1 MGYMFEVK
9 LASDRMEAILYCRDQ
24 EKAQTSDEVHLTEVL
39 KSNHIISG
47 INNALIEKISLDPLS
62 VSYPIVIAKGR
73 KQVNGKDGYLRNEL
87 FESKTDANEK
97 FNFRNV
103 LDIKS
108 VTAGQLLATAV
119 PPEAGMDGQ
128 DVTGRIVPAK
138 PGKPLTIKAGNN
150 VRVESGQFFSEQ
162 DGQLSI
168 TGRSISVNPVFQVN
182 GDLDL
187 KTGNIHFVGNISVKG
202 NIPSGYELIAGGDIK
217 VTGLVEGATLRADGN
232 VIIEGGVAG
241 GMKGSITAGGSVQA
255 NYLNQAIV
263 IAGQDVHITSSI
275 LHSRVSTG
283 NDINC
288 HQGTIIGGTLTAGR
302 NVHVRE
308 LGNELFAKTEL
319 AIGWDPAIEKKNK
332 EIHEAINQESATL
345 AKLNEIESKLVE
357 LIKTAGKLTQ
367 EKQEVIL
374 KQRATRKSVE
384 NVLLELKE
392 ELSILEADKHDRLE
406 SSLFVYE
413 IVHPNTK
420 VYFGKYAYATN
431 TAHRRVK
438 FSIENSEIRIQLI
451 DGADKT
457 Q

>member
-9 LASDRMEAILYCRDQ
+9 LANDRMEAILDLREQ
-24 EKAQTSDEVHLTEVL
+24 ENGQTSEEINLAEVL
-39 KSNHIISG
+39 QSNHIISG
-47 INNALIEKISLDPLS
+47 INSALIEKISRDPLS
-62 VSYPIVIAKGR
+62 VSYPIVIAKGK
-73 KQVNGKDGYLRNEL
+73 KQINGTDGYLRNEL
-87 FESKTDANEK
+87 SESKTDAKEK

-119 PPEAGMDGQ
+119 PAQAGTDGQ
-128 DVTGRIVPAK
+128 DVTGRMVRAK

-150 VRVESGQFFSEQ
+150 VRFESGQFFSEQ

-168 TGRSISVNPVFQVN
+168 TSKAISVNPVFHVN

-187 KTGNIHFVGNISVKG
+187 RTGNIHFVGNITVKG

-232 VIIEGGVAG
+232 IIIDGGVTGA
-241 GMKGSITAGGSVQA
+241 MKGGITAGGSVQA
-255 NYLNQAIV
+255 NYLNQATV
-263 IAGQDVHITSSI
+263 IAGHDVHIKTSI
-275 LHSRVSTG
+275 LHSKVSTG

-319 AIGWDPAIEKKNK
+319 AIGWDPALEKKTK
-332 EIHEAINQESATL
+332 EIYEAINQESGTL
-345 AKLNEIESKLVE
+345 AKLNEIESKLLE
-357 LIKTAGKLTQ
+357 LIKSSGKLTQ

-374 KQRATRKSVE
+374 KQRATRNSVE
-384 NVLLELKE
+384 SRLLELKE
-392 ELSILEADKHDRLE
+392 ELSILEAEKHDRLD

-431 TAHRRVK
+431 TAHQRVK
-438 FSIENSEIRIQLI
+438 FSIDNSEIRIQLI
-451 DGADKT
+451 EGADQT